1 MRRRKHRTTKALLS
15 VVTASVVTAALGAVP
30 SAHAADPPTVSD
42 PGIGKIGVVETS
54 GAKNVAMNSQNC
66 LETFTTAANGDI
78 WQIGQT
84 SPGSRWGQWT
94 NLTGAAAGNPVIVK
108 NADGRLEA
116 FVRGTDGTVRY
127 TSQGTAGLTCGT
139 KWETGWKS
147 LGNKITGDP
156 AVALNPDGRV
166 QVVARSTDGTL
177 ISRWQKVAGSPFT
190 EQWDGT
196 AGQLG
201 APTGTTIAMEPVLE
215 ANLQG
220 KLQVFAVGADKKLWS
235 RTQKTV
241 NGVNDWGAWTDLG
254 GEFAGVP
261 AVGRNNDGRLQIFGR
276 RANGQIWY
284 SAQTKADGA
293 TWGAWTSMG
302 GVLKNDPVVV
312 SNSDGRLELF
322 AKAVSDGMV
331 VHRIQGQP
339 GSVDTWREFERL
351 GDPGTDN
358 QLIAARNT
366 DGRVALITRQADG
379 RMSAKAQNAPSAP
392 PGNDWSEWSSL
403 SSGPS
408 PCAGTGGMN
417 CLSILNVASNLTI
430 GPLEEARA
438 DTYYNLLTPN
448 AAKES
453 QNWKLE
459 SRGGGTF
466 RIVNRAANRCMD
478 IWWSDLRIYQE
489 ACNDSSNQV
498 WYLEPVKLGSTYLIR
513 QSDNGSCLTKID
525 MAPAAK
531 LADHCDS
538 SDTKQQWRLGKNN
551 GDAPGTAN
559 LAIDRGFAECAESNG
574 SCDFTLDGT
583 TNTAYVDTMKCLPTT
598 VVRNM
603 ANVDQ
608 TAVLNYT
615 EMTGW
620 QNTVGG
626 SISGEKE
633 TDLLISKLK
642 VAITA
647 SYSHTWIEERA
658 VSVGAYLVLKP
669 KQYGWL
675 EKGYLTKKV
684 SGNWSFDGARSD
696 WTVAGQSVTR
706 AKEGTDQKSSSATV
720 FRTSMT
726 PPTTC

>member
-1 MRRRKHRTTKALLS
+1 MRRRQHRTPKALLA

-30 SAHAADPPTVSD
+30 AHAADPPTVSD
-42 PGIGKIGVVETS
+42 PGIGKIGVFETS
-54 GAKNVAMNSQNC
+54 GTKNVAKNSQNC

-84 SPGSRWGQWT
+84 APGARWGTWT
-94 NLTGAAAGNPVIVK
+94 NLTGAAAGNPVVVK
-108 NADGRLEA
+108 NADKRLEIL
-116 FVRGTDGTVRY
+116 VRGTDGAVRY
-127 TSQGTAGLTCGT
+127 TSQGTTGVTCGT
-139 KWETGWKS
+139 KWETGGWKS
-147 LGNKITGDP
+147 LGTKITGDP

-166 QVVARSTDGTL
+166 QLVARATDGTL
-177 ISRWQKVAGSPFT
+177 VSRWQKTPGSAFT
-190 EQWDGT
+190 EQWDS
-196 AGQLG
+196 AVGQLG
-201 APTGTTIAMEPVLE
+201 TPTGTTIAMEPVVE

-220 KLQVFAVGADKKLWS
+220 KLQIFAVGADKKLWS

-241 NGVNDWGAWTDLG
+241 NGVNDWTAWVDLG

-261 AVGRNNDGRLQIFGR
+261 AVGRNHDGRLQIFGR

-284 SAQTKADGA
+284 SAQIKADGT

-302 GVLKNDPVVV
+302 GVLKNDPVVI
-312 SNSDGRLELF
+312 SNSDGRLEIF
-322 AKAVSDGMV
+322 AKAVSDGMI

-358 QLIAARNT
+358 QLIAARNM
-366 DGRVALITRQADG
+366 DGRVALITRQADA
-379 RMSAKAQNAPSAP
+379 RMSTRTQNAPSAP
-392 PGNDWSEWSSL
+392 PGNDWSEWTSL

-408 PCAGTGGMN
+408 PCSGTGGMN

-430 GPLEEARA
+430 GPLDEAQT
-438 DTYYNLLTPN
+438 DTYYNLYPPN
-448 AAKES
+448 PAKES

-459 SRGGGTF
+459 SRGGGAF
-466 RIVNRAANRCMD
+466 LFVNRAANRCMD
-478 IWWSDLRIYQE
+478 VWGWTMRIYQE
-489 ACNDSSNQV
+489 TCSEGTNQN

-513 QSDNGSCLTKID
+513 RTSNGSCLAKID
-525 MAPAAK
+525 KVAAVEVGTCN
-531 LADHCDS
+531 A
-538 SDTKQQWRLGKNN
+538 SDTKQHWRLGKNN
-551 GDAPGTAN
+551 GDAPGTGN
-559 LAIDRGFAECAESNG
+559 LAIDHGLARCASDSG
-574 SCDFTLDGT
+574 SCDFTLDGKV
-583 TNTAYVDTMKCLPTT
+583 NNAYVDTVQCLPTT
-598 VVRNM
+598 LSRNL
-603 ANVDQ
+603 AKINQ

-626 SISGEKE
+626 SITGSVEFGPEVAKI
-633 TDLLISKLK
+633 TA
-642 VAITA
+642 AITA
-647 SYSHTWIEERA
+647 SYSHTWVEERA

-669 KQYGWL
+669 NQYGWL

-684 SGNWSFDGARSD
+684 SGTWSFDGAHAD
-696 WTVAGQSVTR
+696 WTVPGQSVMR
-706 AKEGTDQKSSSATV
+706 AKEGTDQQYSAVTV